1 MVVIP
6 GSEQL
11 TSSEVK
17 DSHKTMGEVSNGGR
31 GHEFEPEGTHNQHS
45 PKWSGSALFNS

>member
-1 MVVIP
+1 MIP

-17 DSHKTMGEVSNGGR
+17 DSHKTVGEVTNG

-45 PKWSGSALFNS
+45 PKWSGSALFDS